1 MLKMKH
7 CFELDEPS
15 ARSQN
20 IWNII
25 ATTQYGNKD
34 WWKTMA
40 YIFLHLAGREAIRKE
55 KNDIIGYSTT
65 IHSSDC
71 TIWFLAESCESFLV
85 FKKKLL
91 KAVMLI
97 EITQIKY
104 KEIKGIWAVSSLSC
118 QPQMQLIWCS
128 KLKDELIEDN
138 CF

>member
-1 MLKMKH
+1 
-7 CFELDEPS
+7 
-15 ARSQN
+15 
-20 IWNII
+20 
-25 ATTQYGNKD
+25 
-34 WWKTMA
+34 MA

-91 KAVMLI
+91 KAVILI

-118 QPQMQLIWCS
+118 QPQMQIWCS